1 VGGASAYWMSRGP
14 DTQLSCGHAR
24 ARSRYAARMGNLI
37 YSMSVSLD
45 GFAATPT
52 GSLDWVDVDEE
63 LHDAFDDEAEEIGT
77 MLFGRR
83 MWEVMAAYW
92 PTADTDPEATPAML
106 RFARIWR
113 DTPKVVFSRT
123 LEQVDG
129 DGRLV
134 RDDAVAELAR
144 LKADEY
150 RSGDAIELIEY
161 AGLIRFQIW
170 GFAPEPWGSIYD
182 LMYLTEEL
190 PGFTKWLLEPSG
202 VGHIDLPEQGTQRKL
217 NFTLSGSIVTVSC
230 APYYINF
237 TPDPEFEYI
246 ELEDLKDMTRNL
258 VVDYLYYASKY
269 ASRVYNHP
277 WFQDW
282 CNSIDE
288 QFRTPPT

>member
-1 VGGASAYWMSRGP
+1 MFKFEIVPTKKYKVKRYFTGRRRGHYNP
-14 DTQLSCGHAR
+14 
-24 ARSRYAARMGNLI
+24 RYHN
-37 YSMSVSLD
+37 
-45 GFAATPT
+45 
-52 GSLDWVDVDEE
+52 
-63 LHDAFDDEAEEIGT
+63 IGT
-77 MLFGRR
+77 VL
-83 MWEVMAAYW
+83 
-92 PTADTDPEATPAML
+92 
-106 RFARIWR
+106 
-113 DTPKVVFSRT
+113 
-123 LEQVDG
+123 
-129 DGRLV
+129 
-134 RDDAVAELAR
+134 
-144 LKADEY
+144 
-150 RSGDAIELIEY
+150 GDAIELIEY